1 MYILLRNSFICPTYS
16 TFLPSTLVLQPQS
29 QSKIKKIHTYGNRR
43 PSVFSIFSVWLGGN
57 ENENP
62 EINTMLS
69 EDQIKENRR
78 SLSHSART
86 LSAIVI
92 MYVVCNIPR
101 LIVNLAEYLYRF
113 QLYQNYSECGCVKN
127 IVWMEVFL
135 RVSPLLLTLN
145 SSVNF
150 IIYWS
155 IGKQFKSTLSRILK
169 KIRCRSSITSNHVD
183 V

>member
-1 MYILLRNSFICPTYS
+1 
-16 TFLPSTLVLQPQS
+16 
-29 QSKIKKIHTYGNRR
+29 
-43 PSVFSIFSVWLGGN
+43 
-57 ENENP
+57 
-62 EINTMLS
+62 MLS

-169 KIRCRSSITSNHVD
+169 KIRCPSYITSNHVD